1 MTAWLYRLRGEL
13 VALWCLATGW
23 LAWPARGGW
32 STLAPLILGL
42 SLRAWARRYAGAHT
56 RGRRMAAP
64 YRTTG
69 GPYRWLDHP
78 LYLANLL
85 VLGGL
90 AWRLVGDR
98 PFLVLASLCGP
109 LALYALLARAER
121 QLLNRTLA
129 PATNLPVDA
138 RSGKWTSEWASILPP
153 LAVWVLVGW

>member
-1 MTAWLYRLRGEL
+1 MVPGHGMARLAGPGRL
-13 VALWCLATGW
+13 VDPGPVDSGA
-23 LAWPARGGW
+23 
-32 STLAPLILGL
+32 LAPGMGAALRRSAHPRPPDGR
-42 SLRAWARRYAGAHT
+42 SLPHD
-56 RGRRMAAP
+56 
-64 YRTTG
+64 G